1 MSHKITDSCIGCHL
15 CAKNCPVGAISG
27 QMKEIHTI
35 NDDLCIDCSVCGRV
49 CPKGAI
55 CDTDGK
61 VIEKLAKAN
70 WEKPVIDKDT
80 CAGCS
85 VCVENCPVDCL
96 SLTGPAFHGDIHTYA
111 SLTNPDL
118 CIGCHI
124 CGKVCPVDAI
134 SY

>member
-1 MSHKITDSCIGCHL
+1 MSHKINENCIGCHL

-27 QMKEIHTI
+27 NIKEQHII

-49 CPKGAI
+49 CPKGAV
-55 CDTDGK
+55 TDANGQVISK
-61 VIEKLAKAN
+61 VSKAD
-70 WEKPVIDKDT
+70 WDRPMVDQAT

-85 VCVENCPVDCL
+85 VCVENCPVNCL
-96 SLTGPAFHGDIHTYA
+96 SLTGPAFHGDIHTFA
-111 SLTNPDL
+111 VLSQPEL

-134 SY
+134 TY